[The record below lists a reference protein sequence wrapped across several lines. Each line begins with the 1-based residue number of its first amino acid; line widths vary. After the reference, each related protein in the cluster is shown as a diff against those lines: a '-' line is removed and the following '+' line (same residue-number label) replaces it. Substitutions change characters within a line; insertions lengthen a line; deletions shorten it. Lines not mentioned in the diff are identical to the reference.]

1 MATLKLKDLL
11 KETIDDA
18 EVKELE
24 TAMGS
29 GFKGLEAALKS
40 MEDEAREE
48 VEQVDESILK

>member
-24 TAMGS
+24 TAIDRDWET
-29 GFKGLEAALKS
+29 L
-40 MEDEAREE
+40 
-48 VEQVDESILK
+48 

>member
-24 TAMGS
+24 TEWSWLGNTLS
-29 GFKGLEAALKS
+29 VLYISS
-40 MEDEAREE
+40 MI
-48 VEQVDESILK
+48 S